1 MIADGI
7 EVDVFSLLRL
17 KEQVLGVTGFQNV
30 TLIPSATGHTF
41 HVQFGGIKT
50 VSRWADP
57 CIADLMVVLDSSQPY
72 TISCAEMGGPFIGD
86 DAPWSLLIGSPFI
99 DVVLGIFI
107 NATSLTSL
115 APLTLKN
122 LLQCHMI
129 IVQKHDFE
137 SKPLKHLQAD
147 LRESARRLLAL
158 VVDRQ
163 YLSLEQRQLALSAI
177 RLFTTRWPNIIGT
190 LILYVFMFSFCLGRK
205 RLNRAHSEV
214 VEELAKMLV
223 AMGYK
228 QHPDDALVVQ
238 ERVFL
243 GEIMNT

>member
-41 HVQFGGIKT
+41 HVQFGGIRT

-190 LILYVFMFSFCLGRK
+190 LILYVFHVLVSSG
-205 RLNRAHSEV
+205 SEKT
-214 VEELAKMLV
+214 E
-223 AMGYK
+223 
-228 QHPDDALVVQ
+228 
-238 ERVFL
+238 
-243 GEIMNT
+243 